1 MHFYSYF
8 LVALVFVV
16 GVLIPD
22 PMQAGVYTFSDAAT
36 GVIHLTNKPADP
48 RYASMTR
55 TGYIPDSADLSR
67 SKPMERRVNLDRY
80 HALVEKAAR
89 EHQVDRALLSAVI
102 MVESGFDPI
111 AVSSRGAV
119 GLMKLMPATAQLYG
133 ISDPYD
139 PAQNIQAGAKYL
151 RYLMKKFNN
160 DMSLVLAAYNAG
172 EATIQRYGNRL
183 PPYQETILY
192 VPKVMDAYRRY
203 QQGTQ

>member
-1 MHFYSYF
+1 MHFYSY
-8 LVALVFVV
+8 LIAALFFVI

-22 PMQAGVYTFSDAAT
+22 PMQAAGVYTFTDAAT
-36 GVIHLTNKPADP
+36 GVIHLTNKPAEP
-48 RYASMTR
+48 RYVKMTR
-55 TGYIPDSADLSR
+55 LSYVADSAAPN
-67 SKPMERRVNLDRY
+67 KPVERRMKLDRY

-89 EHQVDRALLSAVI
+89 EHQLDRALLSAVI
-102 MVESGFDPI
+102 MVESGFDPN
-111 AVSSRGAV
+111 AVSRRGAV
-119 GLMKLMPATAQLYG
+119 GLMQLMPATAQRYG
-133 ISDPYD
+133 ITDPYD

-160 DMSLVLAAYNAG
+160 DISLTLAAYNAG

-183 PPYQETILY
+183 PPYQETIMY

>member
-1 MHFYSYF
+1 MHFYSY

-36 GVIHLTNKPADP
+36 GVVHLTNKPTDP
-48 RYASMTR
+48 RYAKMTR
-55 TGYIPDSADLSR
+55 LSYMADSVAPD
-67 SKPMERRVNLDRY
+67 KPVERRVDLDRY

-102 MVESGFDPI
+102 MVESGFDPN
-111 AVSSRGAV
+111 AVSSRGAI
-119 GLMKLMPATAQLYG
+119 GLMQLMPATAQRYG
-133 ISDPYD
+133 ITDLYD

-160 DMSLVLAAYNAG
+160 DISLTLAAYNAG

-203 QQGTQ
+203 QQDTQ